1 MKGRWTT
8 VSPLAQLILF
18 AAINPLMQ
26 NIAPG
31 QEPADA
37 PPAGQANWSQDLAA
51 WRTQRDAQIAGP
63 DGWLTLI
70 GMEWLKPGVNSIGA
84 AADNTIKLRSKAPDH
99 IGLLTVIGKP
109 QGPRTV
115 QLLAPAGGFPADLK
129 IDGNPAR
136 EGALTVEGARPS
148 TISLHGLTMSILSRG
163 GRYVL
168 RIKDA
173 DSPARSTF
181 KGLNW
186 YAPDTKFR
194 VSALWTPY
202 KPARIEK
209 IPTGIGTTLDLP
221 APGVAEFMLGH
232 RTMRLEPVI
241 EPGAEGTLFFILRD
255 ETGKSATDETAR
267 YLHTGLPN
275 HGLGENGLLTL
286 DFNRLENPAC
296 AYTPYANCPQPP
308 PQNRLP
314 IALEA
319 GEKRYSH

>member
-1 MKGRWTT
+1 M
-8 VSPLAQLILF
+8 QNF
-18 AAINPLMQ
+18 AA
-26 NIAPG
+26 A
-31 QEPADA
+31 QEPAPLARADDA
-37 PPAGQANWSQDLAA
+37 HWSQDLAA
-51 WRTQRDAQIAGP
+51 WRTQREAQIAAP

-70 GMEWLKPGVNSIGA
+70 GMEWLKPGVNTIGT
-84 AADNTIKLRSKAPDH
+84 AADNTIKLRAQAPEH

-109 QGPRTV
+109 QGPMTI
-115 QLLAPAGGFPADLK
+115 QLLAPSGGFPADLK

-136 EGALTVEGARPS
+136 EGALTVKGAKPS
-148 TISLHGLTMSILSRG
+148 TISWHGLAMVVLSRG

-173 DSPARSTF
+173 DTPARSAF
-181 KGLNW
+181 KALNW
-186 YAPDTKFR
+186 YAPDAHFR
-194 VSALWTPY
+194 IAALWIPY

-221 APGVAEFMLGH
+221 APGVAEFMIGD
-232 RTMRLEPVI
+232 RTIRLEPVI

-255 ETGKSATDETAR
+255 DTSKTATYETAR

-286 DFNRLENPAC
+286 DFNRLENPPC
-296 AYTPYANCPQPP
+296 AYTPYANCPGPP

-314 IALEA
+314 VALDA
-319 GEKRYSH
+319 GEKRYAH